1 MYRAASLARVEMI
14 MTQSLV
20 SWCLRDLVKGFNKW
34 RAVAYFWRVRQTQA
48 EALLREK
55 VLEAYPVEH
64 YLPSALPM
72 LQAPMPE
79 IPDLPASNIHDM

>member
-1 MYRAASLARVEMI
+1 MI
-14 MTQSLV
+14 MTQSLM
-20 SWCLRDLVKGFNKW
+20 SWVLRDLVKGFNKW
-34 RAVAYFWRVRQTQA
+34 RAVAYFWRVRQSQA
-48 EALLREK
+48 EAIMREK

-79 IPDLPASNIHDM
+79 IPELPCSSIHGM